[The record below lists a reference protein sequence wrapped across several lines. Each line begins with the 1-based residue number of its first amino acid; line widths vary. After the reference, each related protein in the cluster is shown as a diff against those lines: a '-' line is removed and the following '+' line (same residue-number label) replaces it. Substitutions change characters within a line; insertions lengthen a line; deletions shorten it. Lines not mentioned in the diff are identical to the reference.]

1 MIQPIKSRSTTLTTM
16 FIFEKQE
23 SSKKIFQSSIQKH
36 CLLFVN
42 KESASY
48 APSVEALKK
57 IALPFKGKA
66 LFVTVPPSEDRVYE
80 YFEIT
85 EDQLPTL
92 IVADMGAENGK
103 YFLSSEC
110 LLYQYPH

>member
-1 MIQPIKSRSTTLTTM
+1 MT
-16 FIFEKQE
+16 KQE
-23 SSKKIFQSSIQKH
+23 SSKKIFQSAIQKH

-48 APSVEALKK
+48 ASSVEALKK
-57 IALPFKGKA
+57 IAVPFKGKA

-92 IVADMGAENGK
+92 IIADMGADNGK
-103 YFLSSEC
+103 YLLPFECLSSQKTVLGKDRISSRDETT
-110 LLYQYPH
+110 P